1 MNQRKALKPH
11 EIRVIKIDRKAILE
25 LIWEILSEI
34 SYEKFRLPHNIYYSK
49 KICIDWFFDEKQCE
63 IILSAHS
70 RAYEV
75 NTEAVITCIK
85 NLSLEAIDSLLLNP
99 NGKEYYH
106 TIHDTSFVTG
116 HSTSIRMK
124 EEGVKGNVLGMLFDN
139 LGIRIRPLRKH
150 EIRLIRL
157 SQQAIHEL
165 LWEHFMKTGDEVMD
179 IPEEEID
186 DIRTIYHMYIKGKL
200 EELTLYVMNFNEAS
214 DKAFIE
220 NQAYCDQNIH
230 FTTDSYSKKPING
243 RNYVSVML
251 SKS

>member
-1 MNQRKALKPH
+1 MNHRRALQPH

-25 LIWEILSEI
+25 LIWEILGEI
-34 SYEKFRLPHNIYYSK
+34 SYEKFRLPHNKYYSN

-63 IILSAHS
+63 IILLAHS
-70 RAYEV
+70 RACEV

-85 NLSLEAIDSLLLNP
+85 NLSLEAIESLLLNP

-106 TIHDTSFVTG
+106 SIQDTSFVTG
-116 HSTSIRMK
+116 HSTSISIK
-124 EEGVKGNVLGMLFDN
+124 EDSVQGNALEMLLGN
-139 LGIRIRPLRKH
+139 LGIRVRPLRKH
-150 EIRLIRL
+150 EIRVIRL

-179 IPEEEID
+179 IPEEVD
-186 DIRTIYHMYIKGKL
+186 DIRTIYHMYIEGKL

-220 NQAYCDQNIH
+220 NQEYCNQNIH
-230 FTTDSYSKKPING
+230 FTTDSYSTKPTEG
-243 RNYVSVML
+243 QNYISVML

>member
-1 MNQRKALKPH
+1 MNQRKALQPH

-25 LIWEILSEI
+25 LIWEILREI
-34 SYEKFRLPHNIYYSK
+34 SYEKFRLPHNKYYSK
-49 KICIDWFFDEKQCE
+49 KICMDWFFDEKQCE
-63 IILSAHS
+63 IILLAHS

-75 NTEAVITCIK
+75 NTEAVISCIK
-85 NLSLEAIDSLLLNP
+85 NLSLEAIESLLLNP

-106 TIHDTSFVTG
+106 SIQGTSFVTG
-116 HSTSIRMK
+116 HSTSFCRK
-124 EEGVKGNVLGMLFDN
+124 EDSVQGNALGKLYGN
-139 LGIRIRPLRKH
+139 LGIQVRPLRKH
-150 EIRLIRL
+150 EIRVIRL
-157 SQQAIHEL
+157 SQQAINEL

-186 DIRTIYHMYIKGKL
+186 DIRTIYHMYIEGKL

-220 NQAYCDQNIH
+220 NQEYCNQNIH
-230 FTTDSYSKKPING
+230 FTTDSYSKKPTEG